1 MNEFLGPFFIPLRER
16 KIRRNAGGGTRRVYV
31 WATRGG
37 REAANLPLNWNS
49 QTRKPQPL
57 QKVQT
62 LLGTAVKIFFFLVK
76 CEQWL
81 FFPLN
86 FLCPTVQ
93 AKFLMLK
100 PYVMSL
106 QTKIRR
112 VASLVLASVDGEWQ
126 GTAV

>member
-1 MNEFLGPFFIPLRER
+1 MGNKGRARGRQFTTKLELTNE
-16 KIRRNAGGGTRRVYV
+16 K
-31 WATRGG
+31 ATTSSKGSDSSWHG
-37 REAANLPLNWNS
+37 CED
-49 QTRKPQPL
+49 
-57 QKVQT
+57 
-62 LLGTAVKIFFFLVK
+62 FFFLVK

>member
-1 MNEFLGPFFIPLRER
+1 M
-16 KIRRNAGGGTRRVYV
+16 A
-31 WATRGG
+31 
-37 REAANLPLNWNS
+37 
-49 QTRKPQPL
+49 
-57 QKVQT
+57 
-62 LLGTAVKIFFFLVK
+62 FFFS
-76 CEQWL
+76 
-81 FFPLN
+81 LN
-86 FLCPTVQ
+86 FLCPIVQ